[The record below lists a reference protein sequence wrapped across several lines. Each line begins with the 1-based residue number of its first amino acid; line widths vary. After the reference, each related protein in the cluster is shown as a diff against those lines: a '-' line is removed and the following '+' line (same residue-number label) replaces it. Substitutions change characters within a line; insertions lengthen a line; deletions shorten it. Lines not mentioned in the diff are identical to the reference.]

1 MSLAAITYPTK
12 EELQAKSVGELN
24 RYIRRIRAQLE
35 YLSSG
40 PAHQH
45 LVRQLEMAEE
55 VRELRRGQPGQGE
68 S

>member
-24 RYIRRIRAQLE
+24 RYIRRLRAQLE

-40 PAHQH
+40 PAHKH
-45 LVRQLEMAEE
+45 LVKQLEMAEQ
-55 VRELRRGQPGQGE
+55 VKELRRGEQAAGE
-68 S
+68 G